1 MKKEFQTIEEVLA
14 EALQMQ
20 ESGFSDEQIFS
31 KFKDEARDLKSFFET
46 IEILKKQTVPLVGTE
61 DNFRKVLA
69 SVGSNT
75 FLTPSPIQISSWW
88 KRYGLAFSA
97 GALALLIVVLHKTP
111 NIPTQI
117 ATDTKTEASSET
129 LPASED
135 TSSTSAMTSSP
146 AQETKNLRTAKMPA
160 PTGSIDDAINEINAS
175 SSKES
180 AYNNP
185 TRDKQLV
192 AADQGDISNFANT
205 SYENLY

>member
-111 NIPTQI
+111 NL
-117 ATDTKTEASSET
+117 S
-129 LPASED
+129 
-135 TSSTSAMTSSP
+135 
-146 AQETKNLRTAKMPA
+146 
-160 PTGSIDDAINEINAS
+160 
-175 SSKES
+175 
-180 AYNNP
+180 
-185 TRDKQLV
+185 
-192 AADQGDISNFANT
+192 
-205 SYENLY
+205 